1 VRRCVLKAG
10 RVVARDGRAL
20 IGPAEE
26 TVGATPAGARAGAAS
41 AGAAAAM
48 EGGR

>member
-26 TVGATPAGARAGAAS
+26 TLGAAPVGARAVAAS
-41 AGAAAAM
+41 GGALAAM
-48 EGGR
+48 ERAR